1 MAIAPG
7 GAGPPPAGSGTAGLS
22 TMTRSAHRLVLTL
35 LAAAALAAAQ
45 AASAGQNITGSVLNL
60 TSGKP
65 LAHVPVT
72 LVQLQGSMNTLATA
86 VTDSN
91 GHYRF
96 SENAPGPFMVQSSY
110 QGVSYFAQVADG
122 QNETNVQVYDVSH
135 DASLLRVDAEIMVLQ
150 PDQGQLAV
158 VNEYRIEN
166 GLQPLRT
173 LAAKGGMFRFRVPA
187 GAHVD
192 MVRVV
197 GPGEMPLAHAP
208 TPTADHD
215 VYSVDAPLRPGET
228 RVQISYRLPY
238 AGLKAALTETPVT
251 IPAHF
256 EVYVPDPMTFAGDGF
271 TQVGSQQGYKVY
283 GVAAGP
289 VAATLHFNVSGDA
302 PMPSDAAPAGAG
314 AQPSGAA
321 PSAEASTAAAPAA
334 ATVPAPTLLERNR
347 WTIFILLLLAAAA
360 GFGMLLAK
368 PEPEVIPVSAVA
380 VPQVE
385 PVQNAPALHY
395 HPTSALSAPP
405 PTQLPGAPYRPAL
418 PAADDLNR
426 LKDDLFLLEVR
437 RHTGRIAEAEYAAL
451 RAEINARMDHIAG
464 RAAGA

>member
-1 MAIAPG
+1 
-7 GAGPPPAGSGTAGLS
+7 
-22 TMTRSAHRLVLTL
+22 MTRSAHRLVLTL
-35 LAAAALAAAQ
+35 LAVAVCAAAQ
-45 AASAGQNITGSVLNL
+45 AASAGQNIAGSVLNL
-60 TSGKP
+60 TSGQP

-86 VTDSN
+86 VTDSS

-96 SENAPGPFMVQSSY
+96 SENAPGPFMVQSQY
-110 QGVSYFAQVADG
+110 QGVSYFAQVAAG

-208 TPTADHD
+208 TPTADHN

-228 RVQISYRLPY
+228 RVQISYRVPY

-283 GVAAGP
+283 GIASGP
-289 VAATLHFNVSGDA
+289 VAATLRFNVSGDA
-302 PMPSDAAPAGAG
+302 PMPSDAATDAGAP
-314 AQPSGAA
+314 AASAAA
-321 PSAEASTAAAPAA
+321 PQGDASASTAAPTPAA
-334 ATVPAPTLLERNR
+334 AAVPAPTLLERNR
-347 WTIFILLLLAAAA
+347 WTIAILLLLAAAA

-380 VPQVE
+380 APQVE
-385 PVQNAPALHY
+385 PVQKAPALNY
-395 HPTSALSAPP
+395 HPAPALNAPP
-405 PTQLPGAPYRPAL
+405 PAQLPGAPYRTAL
-418 PAADDLNR
+418 PSADDLNR

>member
-1 MAIAPG
+1 
-7 GAGPPPAGSGTAGLS
+7 
-22 TMTRSAHRLVLTL
+22 MTRPVHRLLFTL

-45 AASAGQNITGSVLNL
+45 AASVGQNITGSVLNL
-60 TSGKP
+60 TSGQP

-86 VTDSN
+86 VTDSS

-96 SENAPGPFMVQSSY
+96 SENAPGPFMVQTQY
-110 QGVSYFAQVADG
+110 QGVSYFAQVAAG

-228 RVQISYRLPY
+228 RVQISYRVPY

-283 GVAAGP
+283 GIATGP

-302 PMPSDAAPAGAG
+302 PMPSDAGADTG

-321 PSAEASTAAAPAA
+321 PAADASTDAAAPAPA
-334 ATVPAPTLLERNR
+334 AAVPAPTLLERNR

-368 PEPEVIPVSAVA
+368 PEPEVIPVAA
-380 VPQVE
+380 IPVPSVE
-385 PVQNAPALHY
+385 PV
-395 HPTSALSAPP
+395 PTSPGLAYHAAAALSPAP
-405 PTQLPGAPYRPAL
+405 PTQLSGAPYRPAL

-464 RAAGA
+464 RNQSS

>member
-1 MAIAPG
+1 MTLSAP
-7 GAGPPPAGSGTAGLS
+7 
-22 TMTRSAHRLVLTL
+22 RLVLTL

-45 AASAGQNITGSVLNL
+45 AASAGQNVTGSVLNL
-60 TSGKP
+60 TTGQP

-86 VTDSN
+86 ATDSS

-96 SENAPGPFMVQSSY
+96 SENSPGPFMVQTQY
-110 QGVSYFAQVADG
+110 EGVSYFAKVADG
-122 QNETNVQVYDVSH
+122 QNETNLQVYNVSH

-150 PDQGQLAV
+150 PDQGQLAI

-173 LAAKGGMFRFRVPA
+173 LAAQGGMFRFRVPP

-215 VYSVDAPLRPGET
+215 VYSVDAALRPGET
-228 RVQISYRLPY
+228 RVQISYRVPY

-251 IPAHF
+251 LPAHF
-256 EVYVPDPMTFAGDGF
+256 EVYVPDAMTFAGDGF
-271 TQVGSQQGYKVY
+271 TQVGTQQGYKVY

-302 PMPSDAAPAGAG
+302 PMPSDATADGSAPVS
-314 AQPSGAA
+314 SGAA
-321 PSAEASTAAAPAA
+321 PQGDASTSTVAAAPAA
-334 ATVPAPTLLERNR
+334 AVPAPTLLERNR
-347 WTIFILLLLAAAA
+347 WTIAILLLLAAAA
-360 GFGMLLAK
+360 GFGMLFAK
-368 PEPEVIPVSAVA
+368 PEPEVIPVAA
-380 VPQVE
+380 IPVPSVE
-385 PVQNAPALHY
+385 PVQKAPGLAY
-395 HPTSALSAPP
+395 HAAAALSAPP
-405 PTQLPGAPYRPAL
+405 PTQLPGAPNRAAL

-437 RHTGRIAEAEYAAL
+437 RHTGRIAEAEYQAL
-451 RAEINARMDHIAG
+451 RAEINSRMDHIAG
-464 RAAGA
+464 RNQTSRGNSETP